1 MQEQVVV
8 AQAHKLEFQQEL
20 DLAEVELV
28 DKDVLPHQMDLQ
40 EQLTLAVVEVE
51 VVVVLVLVL
60 VEMVV
65 QV

>member
-20 DLAEVELV
+20 DLVEVELV

-51 VVVVLVLVL
+51 VVVVLLLVL
-60 VEMVV
+60 VEMVD